1 MTVGE
6 IVAKNVAFAEIFEKY
21 GIDFCCG
28 GDVSFAEICEKN
40 NLDAEKIIAEL
51 QNLPEKQSADHDF
64 ENFES

>member
-28 GDVSFAEICEKN
+28 GDVSFIEICEKN
-40 NLDAEKIIAEL
+40 NITPAAKYTIKMLCIRKNQL
-51 QNLPEKQSADHDF
+51 
-64 ENFES
+64 